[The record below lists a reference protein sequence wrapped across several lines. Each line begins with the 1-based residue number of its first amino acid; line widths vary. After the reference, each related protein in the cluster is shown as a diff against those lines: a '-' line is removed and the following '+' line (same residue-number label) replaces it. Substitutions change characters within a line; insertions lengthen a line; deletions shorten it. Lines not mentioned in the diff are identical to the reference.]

1 MRTVYVYSI
10 STVYVDMGLESTVGV
25 AKVGTNSVRTTVPE
39 GITEFLDIKAGDK
52 LDWKMGMN
60 NSERAA
66 IVTKKTVSTVE
77 LARYS
82 MKQKRSRKLD
92 GDV

>member
-1 MRTVYVYSI
+1 
-10 STVYVDMGLESTVGV
+10 MGLESTVGV

-39 GITEFLDIKAGDK
+39 GITEFLEIKAGDK
-52 LDWKMGMN
+52 LDWKMGMS

-66 IVTKKTVSTVE
+66 IVTKKTVSTAE

-82 MKQKRSRKLD
+82 VKQKRSRKLD

>member
-1 MRTVYVYSI
+1 
-10 STVYVDMGLESTVGV
+10 MGLESTVGV

-39 GITEFLDIKAGDK
+39 GITEFLEIKAGDK

-66 IVTKKTVSTVE
+66 IVTKKTVNTAE
-77 LARYS
+77 LARHS

>member
-1 MRTVYVYSI
+1 
-10 STVYVDMGLESTVGV
+10 
-25 AKVGTNSVRTTVPE
+25 
-39 GITEFLDIKAGDK
+39 
-52 LDWKMGMN
+52 MGMN

-66 IVTKKTVSTVE
+66 IVTKKTVNTAE
-77 LARYS
+77 LARHS